1 MSFIFL
7 DTSILI
13 SFIATL
19 APVMVFTVKFIKL
32 TRINILIQQTLKEY
46 NGNVELYNINSAAI
60 HRLVIIT
67 LHFLN
72 YTA

>member
-1 MSFIFL
+1 MSFNFL
-7 DTSILI
+7 NTSILI

-19 APVMVFTVKFIKL
+19 APVVFTVKFIK
-32 TRINILIQQTLKEY
+32 RIDILIQQTLKEC
-46 NGNVELYNINSAAI
+46 NGNVELYNINSAAV